1 MPIRKP
7 APPIRVLIPQWYLN
21 LQSASIR
28 RYRICRGCF
37 NLTALQLNTS
47 LFAPALLCI
56 LALACGGASPEV
68 QALQA
73 EAAYQRGIELRAQ
86 AQMRNAFAAFNEA
99 LRLNPQYGEAYA
111 ARASVYYAFGDAQN
125 AIADLNRALRIQPE
139 IPEAYYYRGLIFTD
153 RGDADSAL
161 INLTRA
167 IQLDPALA
175 DAHFARARV
184 YFALQ
189 DVDAALADLSSAVNL
204 KPSDARLY
212 LLRGQVYLISD
223 RPNLAI
229 ADIERALSL
238 TTDQALT
245 AQAKQILSLIR

>member
-7 APPIRVLIPQWYLN
+7 APLTRILIPQWYLN
-21 LQSASIR
+21 LQSVSIR
-28 RYRICRGCF
+28 RHRACRGRF
-37 NLTALQLNTS
+37 NLTALQPNASPLI
-47 LFAPALLCI
+47 PILLCI
-56 LALACGGASPEV
+56 LTLACSTPSAEV
-68 QALQA
+68 QVLQA
-73 EAAYQRGIELRAQ
+73 EAAYRRGIDLRAQ
-86 AQMRNAFAAFNEA
+86 SQMRNAFDAFNEA
-99 LRLNPQYGEAYA
+99 LRLNAQYGEAYA
-111 ARASVYYAFGDAQN
+111 ARASIYYAFGDAQN

-167 IQLDPALA
+167 IQLDPAIA

-189 DVDAALADLSSAVNL
+189 DVHAALADLSAAVNL

-212 LLRGQVYLISD
+212 LLRGQVHLIAQ
-223 RPNLAI
+223 RPDLAV

-238 TTDQALT
+238 TTDQTLT
-245 AQAKQILSLIR
+245 AQAKQILNLIR